1 MIALEV
7 RARRQQAAAV
17 APTPEFPNSPDSSL
31 AVVQVDQKPHLVD
44 LEVQA
49 VVETVLEIVME
60 VLLHLTQV
68 VVVEDQEE

>member
-1 MIALEV
+1 MEHQLLEQE
-7 RARRQQAAAV
+7 A
-17 APTPEFPNSPDSSL
+17 
-31 AVVQVDQKPHLVD
+31 VQVDQKPHLVD

-60 VLLHLTQV
+60 VLLHQTLV